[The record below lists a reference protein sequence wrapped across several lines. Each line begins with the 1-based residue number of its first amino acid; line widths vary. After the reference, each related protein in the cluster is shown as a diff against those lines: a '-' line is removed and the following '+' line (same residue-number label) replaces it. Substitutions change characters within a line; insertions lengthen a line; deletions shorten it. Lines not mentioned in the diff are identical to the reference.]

1 MTEENETV
9 ATEAEESVAASS
21 SAPAAEAS
29 SAQEP
34 SLDEL
39 LEQFETK
46 TVEPPATQDKAEFKP
61 EEAKS
66 DKTEDRVYKEY
77 IERQIQKEADRD
89 LMNAV
94 KMIKDTADIPL
105 PDRHVRAIL
114 EDKAKEDARILSAW
128 NKRNTAPKVFEDV
141 MRAIGRELAK
151 ELEMPIDQTA
161 TNSVNA
167 VTSAVHSGKTQ
178 APMQESAPDVWK
190 MSEAEWHKLKAQAE
204 STILS

>member
-1 MTEENETV
+1 MNDINETV
-9 ATEAEESVAASS
+9 ATEAEESVAHQ
-21 SAPAAEAS
+21 SAPTQEAS

-34 SLDEL
+34 GLDEL

-46 TVEPPATQDKAEFKP
+46 TVEPPVTDNNAELKADTE
-61 EEAKS
+61 
-66 DKTEDRVYKEY
+66 KTKVDDRVYKEY

-89 LMNAV
+89 LQNAV
-94 KMIKDTADIPL
+94 QMIKEVADIPL

-151 ELEMPIDQTA
+151 ELDMPIDQTA

-167 VTSAVHSGKTQ
+167 VTSAVHSGKQQ
-178 APMQESAPDVWK
+178 APARDSAPDVWS
-190 MSEAEWHKLKAQAE
+190 MSEAEWQKMKAQAE
-204 STILS
+204 STLLS